1 MKSYEIAGAKIEVE
15 DRGRGLP
22 VLFVHGFPLD
32 HSMWQAQ
39 VDVLSQNFRTIAP
52 DLRGFGASSPSSGT
66 VTMRQFADDLVALL
80 DCLKVT
86 EPVVLCGL
94 SMGGYVAWQFWR
106 HHASRLRALVL
117 CDTKASADTAEA
129 VAGRHKLAAAV
140 IATGHGAARDA
151 MLPKLFSR
159 NTPVAKP
166 ELIERTK
173 MMIARAQPESIAAA
187 LRGMA
192 ERPDATPWLSEIRIP
207 TLVVVGQ
214 EDAITT
220 LDEMRG
226 MAAKIAGAELVV
238 VPEAGHMAPLE
249 QPEVVTPAI
258 ASFLNCCSA

>member
-1 MKSYEIAGAKIEVE
+1 MKSYHLGGAKIEVD

-39 VDVLSQNFRTIAP
+39 IDELSQNYRTIAP

-80 DCLKVT
+80 DGLKVT
-86 EPVVLCGL
+86 EPAVLCGL

-106 HHASRLRALVL
+106 HHANRLRALVL
-117 CDTKASADTAEA
+117 CDTKASADTEEA
-129 VAGRHKLAAAV
+129 AAGRHKLAAAV

-151 MLPKLFSR
+151 MLPKLFAKR
-159 NTPVAKP
+159 TPEEKP

-173 MMIARAQPESIAAA
+173 SMIARAQPESIAAA

-192 ERPDATPWLSEIRIP
+192 ERPDATPWLSEIRVP
-207 TLVVVGQ
+207 TLVVVGA

-226 MAAKIAGAELVV
+226 MASQIAGAELVV
-238 VPEAGHMAPLE
+238 VPDAGHMAPLE
-249 QPEVVTPAI
+249 RPDIVTPAI
-258 ASFLNCCSA
+258 ANFLNRLPA

>member
-1 MKSYEIAGAKIEVE
+1 MKTYDIGGAKIEVD

-39 VDVLSQNFRTIAP
+39 IDELSAGYRTIAP
-52 DLRGFGASSPSSGT
+52 DLRGFGASGPSSGT
-66 VTMRQFADDLVALL
+66 VTMRQFADDLATLL
-80 DCLKVT
+80 DQFKVT

-106 HHASRLRALVL
+106 HHGQRLRALIL
-117 CDTKASADTAEA
+117 CDTKASADSEEA

-151 MLPKLFSR
+151 MLPKLFAR
-159 NTPVAKP
+159 GTAERQPV
-166 ELIERTK
+166 LLERTK
-173 MMIARAQPESIAAA
+173 GMIGRAQPESIAAA

-192 ERPDATPWLSEIRIP
+192 ERPDATPWLAQIRVP
-207 TLVVVGQ
+207 TLVIVGA
-214 EDAITT
+214 EDTITT

-226 MAAKIAGAELVV
+226 MADKIDGAELVV
-238 VPEAGHMAPLE
+238 VPEAGHMAPME
-249 QPEVVTPAI
+249 RPDIVTPAI
-258 ASFLNCCSA
+258 ASFLDRLSG